1 MDRTSARPLA
11 IQFVSGAATFS
22 AFIFL
27 PNYAGHVLG
36 ATDFQVGII
45 YFATAFSAFWA
56 SYLFGRLAD
65 VRGRRGVL
73 RAGLGLASLA
83 SLTQIIAPDPWTL
96 ALSRALVGITLG
108 MFPAA
113 LLAYA
118 HETRRPIGRFVSLGA
133 LGWGVGS
140 LLAGI
145 VATLPDSEAL
155 GVRLVFAMSSG
166 LFALAFLVVL
176 RMPFPRHVSLSVP
189 LFPVEVIRR
198 NLPVYAAVLIRHT
211 GANMIWV
218 IFPLYLEDGLQISKS
233 LIGVL
238 YLTNTFTQFAFMA
251 VLDRVRSDRLVA
263 AGLIGATIT
272 FYSFTLARDF
282 WQMLPMQMLLGF
294 SWASLYVGSLRYV
307 MERSAERATSTG
319 LLGSA
324 LNLSQALGPILG
336 GIVAISLGRL
346 GVMYTASA
354 MALVA
359 FIVFVSTAKRVM
371 AGGWS
376 DPAPGG

>member
-1 MDRTSARPLA
+1 
-11 IQFVSGAATFS
+11 
-22 AFIFL
+22 
-27 PNYAGHVLG
+27 
-36 ATDFQVGII
+36 
-45 YFATAFSAFWA
+45 
-56 SYLFGRLAD
+56 
-65 VRGRRGVL
+65 
-73 RAGLGLASLA
+73 
-83 SLTQIIAPDPWTL
+83 
-96 ALSRALVGITLG
+96 
-108 MFPAA
+108 
-113 LLAYA
+113 
-118 HETRRPIGRFVSLGA
+118 
-133 LGWGVGS
+133 
-140 LLAGI
+140 
-145 VATLPDSEAL
+145 
-155 GVRLVFAMSSG
+155 
-166 LFALAFLVVL
+166 
-176 RMPFPRHVSLSVP
+176 
-189 LFPVEVIRR
+189 
-198 NLPVYAAVLIRHT
+198 
-211 GANMIWV
+211 
-218 IFPLYLEDGLQISKS
+218 
-233 LIGVL
+233 
-238 YLTNTFTQFAFMA
+238 MA